1 MSKRIRQLEDALQI
15 SHHTDSTEPHPLL
28 VGDLLDIKSGIV
40 PQRQEEKEESVRYE
54 ELLDSFGTLS
64 VSNKGGESYNSGYEV
79 RMLYH
84 FTLHIF
90 ANYFHLS

>member
-15 SHHTDSTEPHPLL
+15 SHNSDSTDPHPLL

-40 PQRQEEKEESVRYE
+40 PQRREEEKEESVRYE

-64 VSNKGGESYNSGYEV
+64 VSERGGESYSSGYEV
-79 RMLYH
+79 RMFYH
-84 FTLHIF
+84 FPSL
-90 ANYFHLS
+90 LC